1 MSEKYFEI
9 LVYGIIAAFFL
20 RVVVYNLFRE
30 ILSYIQLRRRG
41 KIVYGKVV
49 GIKTIEDVDRLVS
62 YYPIIEYFV
71 DNKPYCLSP
80 KEERSMSKP
89 EIGSLVSL
97 LHDKLH
103 PEKAVLNTSGAIS
116 HLFLKTFFILVV
128 LVILWVALFNIF

>member
-1 MSEKYFEI
+1 MAEKYFKI
-9 LVYGIIAAFFL
+9 LTYGIIVAFFL
-20 RVVVYNLFRE
+20 RIVVYNLFRE
-30 ILSYIQLRRRG
+30 ILNYIQFRRRG
-41 KIVYGKVV
+41 KIVYGKIVE
-49 GIKTIEDVDRLVS
+49 IKAIEDADGFVN